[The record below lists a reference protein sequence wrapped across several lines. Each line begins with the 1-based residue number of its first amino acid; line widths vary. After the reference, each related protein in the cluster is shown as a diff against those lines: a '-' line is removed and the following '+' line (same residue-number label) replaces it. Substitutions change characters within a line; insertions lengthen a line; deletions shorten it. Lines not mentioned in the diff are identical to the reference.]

1 MSMQVEVVSPER
13 ILFSGEADMVVAR
26 AEGGDIAFLTGHA
39 PFLGTL
45 GIGIVKVTLT
55 AGGEEHIAVHGGF
68 VEVRDNHVIILSDVA
83 ELMDHIDVERARKA
97 KDEAEAALRAG
108 NDGEAEAALRRAE
121 VRIELASLGK

>member
-26 AEGGDIAFLTGHA
+26 SEGGDIAFLSNHA

-45 GIGIVKVTLT
+45 GIGIVKINLT
-55 AGGEEHIAVHGGF
+55 GGGVEHIAVHGGF
-68 VEVRDNHVIILSDVA
+68 VEVRDNRVIILSDVA
-83 ELMDHIDVERARKA
+83 ELVDHIDLERARKA
-97 KDEAEAALRAG
+97 KEEAEAALRSG
-108 NDGEAEAALRRAE
+108 QDSEIEAALRRAE

>member
-13 ILFSGEADMVVAR
+13 ILFSGEADMVVCR
-26 AEGGDIAFLTGHA
+26 AEGGDIAFLTGHT

-83 ELMDHIDVERARKA
+83 ELVDHIDLERARKA
-97 KDEAEAALRAG
+97 KDEAEAAVRAG
-108 NDGEAEAALRRAE
+108 NNGEADAALRRAE

>member
-13 ILFSGEADMVVAR
+13 ILFSGEADMVVCR
-26 AEGGDIAFLTGHA
+26 AEGGDIAFLTGHT

-83 ELMDHIDVERARKA
+83 ELVDHIDLERARKA
-97 KDEAEAALRAG
+97 KDEAEASLRAG
-108 NDGEAEAALRRAE
+108 NDGEADAALRRAE